1 VREYGNLT
9 RSCRRVDVQK
19 VILLSSGRKSIVV
32 IGGGSGSSAA
42 LRGLKSYD
50 IDLTVIVTMFDSG
63 GSTGILREE
72 FGYPPLGD
80 IRQCLVALSPNEDEQ
95 VSVLNQALGFRFD
108 SGSSLRGHS
117 VGNLVLA
124 ALTTVYDGVQG
135 AIDELSRMMQ
145 LEGQVVPVTL
155 DEAHLCARLVDGAIV
170 RTESAIDLRGN
181 NGPGISEVY
190 LDAVVKANP
199 RALEAIERA
208 DAILLGPGDL
218 YTSVVPNLLV
228 EEVSNAIRDTKSPVI
243 YACNLMT
250 KLGETA
256 GYGAST
262 FASEVVRYIGGRKL
276 DHLLVNNAKFSPEV
290 LDVYGAEDASPVE
303 LDNGNAEKFA
313 DQIMVSDLAY
323 VDGLTVRHHSERL
336 AAIVMAAI
344 EEISVKQLGTG

>member
-1 VREYGNLT
+1 VRGCERLT
-9 RSCRRVDVQK
+9 ASKLNASFKIER
-19 VILLSSGRKSIVV
+19 IAGLSDERKSIVV

-50 IDLTVIVTMFDSG
+50 VNLTAIVTMFDSG

-80 IRQCLVALSPNEDEQ
+80 IRQCLVALSPNGNEQ
-95 VSVLNQALGFRFD
+95 VSALNKALDFRFD
-108 SGSSLRGHS
+108 SESSLQGHS

-124 ALTTVYDGVQG
+124 ALTTVYQGVQG

-145 LEGQVVPVTL
+145 LVGQVVPVTL
-155 DEAHLCARLVDGAIV
+155 DEAHLCARLVDGTVI

-181 NGPGISEVY
+181 NGPGISEVF
-190 LDAVVKANP
+190 LDADVKANP
-199 RALEAIERA
+199 RALEAITNA
-208 DAILLGPGDL
+208 DAVLLGPGDL
-218 YTSVVPNLLV
+218 YTSVIPNLLV
-228 EEVSNAIRDTKSPVI
+228 EEVSAAIRDTDSPVL

-276 DHLLVNNAKFSPEV
+276 DHLLVNDAEFSEQV
-290 LDVYGAEDASPVE
+290 ISVYAAEDASPVE
-303 LDNGNAEKFA
+303 LDNGNAENFA
-313 DQIMVSDLAY
+313 HEIMVSDLAF
-323 VDGLTVRHHSERL
+323 VDDLTVRHNSERL
-336 AAIVMAAI
+336 AEIVMAAI
-344 EEISVKQLGTG
+344 QTPARTR